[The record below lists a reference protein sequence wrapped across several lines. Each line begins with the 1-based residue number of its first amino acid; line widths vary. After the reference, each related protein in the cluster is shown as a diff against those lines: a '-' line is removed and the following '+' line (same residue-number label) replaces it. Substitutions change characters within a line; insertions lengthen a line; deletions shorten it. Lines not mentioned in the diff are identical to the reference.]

1 MKKNLFI
8 TVLLIIFICNIEII
22 MCSVRDAS
30 ILFFNKI
37 FISTFPFMILSDIL
51 FYFDYHVFLA
61 NSFLGKFISKLF
73 KLNSVETT
81 VFIFSIFTSQ
91 PNNAVYIKKL
101 LDENAIDINDACNLL
116 VFTYFPSIS
125 FVIGTVGIIMFNN
138 IKIGLFLYLNA
149 VFNNILICLF
159 LKRKMIPINHNFL
172 FKKDNFINILK
183 NSIIKVF
190 NNSFIILGNLIIFTI
205 IINLITKF
213 INNGIFIILLS
224 SFLEVTTSLNNI
236 SISELNMF
244 FKVILSAFSINFSGL
259 SILFQS
265 FSILGDY
272 QLDIKKILIIK
283 LIFSLI
289 SSLLCI
295 FLLFGNNKWF

>member
-51 FYFDYHVFLA
+51 FYFDYHVFLS

-73 KLNSVETT
+73 KLNIVETT

-159 LKRKMIPINHNFL
+159 LKRKIIPINHNFL
-172 FKKDNFINILK
+172 FKKDNFINTLK

-289 SSLLCI
+289 SS
-295 FLLFGNNKWF
+295 FLLSMFLLL

>member
-8 TVLLIIFICNIEII
+8 TFLLIIFICNIEII

-51 FYFDYHVFLA
+51 FYFDYHVFLS

-138 IKIGLFLYLNA
+138 ITIGLFLYLNA

-159 LKRKMIPINHNFL
+159 FKRKMIPINHNFL
-172 FKKDNFINILK
+172 FKKDNFINTLK

-213 INNGIFIILLS
+213 INNDIFIILLS

-289 SSLLCI
+289 SS
-295 FLLFGNNKWF
+295 FLLSMFLLL

>member
-51 FYFDYHVFLA
+51 FYFDYHVFLS

-73 KLNSVETT
+73 KLNIVETT

-116 VFTYFPSIS
+116 IFTYFPSIS

-159 LKRKMIPINHNFL
+159 LKRKIIPINHNFL
-172 FKKDNFINILK
+172 FKKDNFINTLK

-289 SSLLCI
+289 SS
-295 FLLFGNNKWF
+295 FLLSMFLLL